1 MRIFYIYAY
10 LFHHPTFMKKR
21 LNITVDGALM
31 EQAKRYA
38 AKNNSSLSQMVEVY
52 FKSLTRPTRKK
63 NAIEVLKTLPKPKQT
78 VNGDLKEQ
86 YFDKE
91 KKKYGF

>member
-1 MRIFYIYAY
+1 
-10 LFHHPTFMKKR
+10 MKKR

-38 AKNNSSLSQMVEVY
+38 AKNNSSLSQLVEMY
-52 FKSLTRPTRKK
+52 FKSLTRPNRTK
-63 NAIEVLKTLPKPKQT
+63 NAIEFLKTLPTPKKA
-78 VNGDLKEQ
+78 VSGDLKEQ
-86 YFDKE
+86 YFEKE

>member
-1 MRIFYIYAY
+1 MRIFYKYAY
-10 LFHHPTFMKKR
+10 ICNHPKIMKKR

-38 AKNNSSLSQMVEVY
+38 AKNNSSLSQMVEMY
-52 FKSLTRPTRKK
+52 FKSLTRPTHKK
-63 NAIEVLKTLPKPKQT
+63 NAIDVLKTLPKPKQT

>member
-1 MRIFYIYAY
+1 
-10 LFHHPTFMKKR
+10 MKKR

-38 AKNNSSLSQMVEVY
+38 ARNNFSLSQMVEMY
-52 FKSLTRPTRKK
+52 FKSLTRPTQKK
-63 NAIEVLKTLPKPKQT
+63 NAIEFLKTLPPPKNI
-78 VNGDLKEQ
+78 VSGDLKKQ
-86 YFDKE
+86 FFDKE